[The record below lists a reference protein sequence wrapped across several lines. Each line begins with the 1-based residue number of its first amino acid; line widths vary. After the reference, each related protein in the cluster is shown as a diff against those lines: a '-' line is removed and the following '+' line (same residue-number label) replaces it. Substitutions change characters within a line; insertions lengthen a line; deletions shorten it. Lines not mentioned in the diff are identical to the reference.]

1 MSDEHEAFGENGEG
15 RVYVPSSS
23 NENAGHSPKK
33 SWSPFLVW
41 SSEEE
46 SDRMKMERG
55 YAQHQPISTRVAL
68 ES

>member
-23 NENAGHSPKK
+23 NENAGHSPKVVVAFF
-33 SWSPFLVW
+33 WFG

-46 SDRMKMERG
+46 CGRMKMEID
-55 YAQHQPISTRVAL
+55 YAQHQPISTRMAL